1 MSYAAARRSTQGR
14 ACFDVL
20 PRAKAVGVDGIARIG
35 RAKVSHTQVG
45 TIPVGFSGVLHLPPF
60 VRSQVQRIVGEKRRE
75 REESQ
80 LVFRQ
85 YVETLFRAFTN

>member
-1 MSYAAARRSTQGR
+1 M
-14 ACFDVL
+14 
-20 PRAKAVGVDGIARIG
+20 
-35 RAKVSHTQVG
+35 SHTQVG
-45 TIPVGFSGVLHLPPF
+45 TIPVGFSEVLYLPPF